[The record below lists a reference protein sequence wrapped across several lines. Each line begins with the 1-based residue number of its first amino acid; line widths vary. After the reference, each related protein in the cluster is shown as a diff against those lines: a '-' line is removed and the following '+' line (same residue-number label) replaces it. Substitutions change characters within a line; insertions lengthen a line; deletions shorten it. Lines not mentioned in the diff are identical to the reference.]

1 MLVAVKRR
9 WAAAV
14 FAALLVAACAGRGP
28 GAPELVIG
36 AVYPLSGPQAE
47 GGKQELA
54 GLRAALDLAQQQGA
68 LHRSVRLDVRS
79 VLTPQG
85 ARAAVD
91 QLIDQD
97 HVSIIAG
104 TYGSTLAEAA
114 AARADTRHVVYWES
128 GAVADLV
135 TQRRQYVFRT
145 VATGMTLG
153 DTAVRFTDQVLL
165 AADGL
170 QPQQARAVIVSVNDD
185 YGRSVGDGEQT
196 LAAEMGIQV
205 VDRIRYD
212 AAHYDAGAIAA
223 RVRSEAPDYIW
234 DVSYL
239 QDGMAI
245 WRAMK
250 AAGVR
255 PRAAIGTSSAFCMPE
270 FGNQLGQLAVGTFAA
285 DKPDD
290 TINPD
295 ALTPEARTL
304 LADARH
310 AYAAQGMGD
319 AMPIPA
325 VAGFVAGWTLF
336 HGALPRIDGDVTP
349 DTLRAAAYQIDEPV
363 GTSINGG
370 GVKFAPAGSVNAG
383 QNLRAPSDVGQWQAA
398 GVMRTVYPDG
408 FATAAPILG

>member
-1 MLVAVKRR
+1 MAVKRR
-9 WAAAV
+9 WGV
-14 FAALLVAACAGRGP
+14 LVLTALLLAACAGRGHD
-28 GAPELVIG
+28 ASELVVG
-36 AVYPLSGPQAE
+36 AVYPLSGPQSE
-47 GGKQELA
+47 GGRQELA
-54 GLRAALDLAQQQGA
+54 GLKAALDLARQEGT
-68 LHRSVRLDVRS
+68 LHRAIRLDVRS
-79 VLTPQG
+79 VLTPEG

-114 AARADTRHVVYWES
+114 AARADARHVIYWES

-135 TQRRQYVFRT
+135 TQHRTYVFRT

-165 AADGL
+165 PAAGL

-185 YGRSVGDGEQT
+185 YGRSVGDAEQ
-196 LAAEMGIQV
+196 AMAGEMGIQV
-205 VDRIRYD
+205 VDRVRYD
-212 AAHYDAGAIAA
+212 AAHYDPGVIAA
-223 RVRSEAPDYIW
+223 RVRSDRPDYLW

-239 QDGMAI
+239 QDGMAV
-245 WRAMK
+245 WRSMK

-270 FGNQLGQLAVGTFAA
+270 FGTQLGQLAVGTFAA

-290 TINPD
+290 GINPD
-295 ALTPEARTL
+295 ALSPTARTL

-310 AYAAQGMGD
+310 EYAAQGMGD

-336 HGALPRIDGDVTP
+336 HSLLPQIGGDVTP
-349 DTLRAAAYQIDEPV
+349 DSVRAAAYRLDEPV

-370 GVKFAPAGSVNAG
+370 GVKFASAGAVNAG
-383 QNLRAPSDVGQWQAA
+383 QNLRAPSQVGQWQAV
-398 GVMRTVYPDG
+398 GVMKTVYPDG
-408 FATAAPILG
+408 FATAAPIPG